1 MKTILLAGATGHL
14 GRLVAQELKAQGYTI
29 QAIARQPSKLA
40 ELNLDKV
47 IGADLTTS
55 SSLQDS
61 CKDIDAVISCAGASM
76 NVGNF
81 SDKKSFYE
89 VDYQGNLNLLN
100 EAKKSSVQKFV
111 YVSLAGAEGLRH
123 VEYAD
128 AHEKFV
134 DALKTSG
141 LAYSV
146 VRPTG
151 FFSFLLELLGFA
163 KRGFGVSIGDGSCKT
178 NPIHEAD
185 VARACVEA
193 LESSEAEITV
203 GGPDVLTRKETSLLA
218 FEALGKKP
226 RLMTV
231 SPAVFKG
238 LIAPLKL
245 SNKRIYALMDFGIA
259 VTQIDCVAPTYGT
272 RHLRDYFATHAKE

>member
-14 GRLVAQELKAQGYTI
+14 GRLVAQELKAQGYVVH
-29 QAIARQPSKLA
+29 AIARQPSKLA
-40 ELNLDKV
+40 SLNLDKV
-47 IGADLTTS
+47 ISADLTDLI
-55 SSLQDS
+55 SLQDS
-61 CKDIDAVISCAGASM
+61 CRDIDAVISCAGASM

-81 SDKKSFYE
+81 GDKKSFYE

-111 YVSLAGAEGLRH
+111 YVSLAGADKLRH

-134 DALKTSG
+134 EVLKPSG
-141 LAYSV
+141 LTYSV

-151 FFSFLLELLGFA
+151 FFSFLLELLTFA

-193 LESSEAEITV
+193 LESNGTEMVV
-203 GGPDVLTRKETSLLA
+203 GGPDIFTRKETSLLA

-231 SPAVFKG
+231 SPRLFKTM
-238 LIAPLKL
+238 IAPLKL
-245 SNKRIYALMDFGIA
+245 TNKRIYALMDFGIA
-259 VTQIDCVAPTYGT
+259 VTQIDCVVPTYGT

>member
-14 GRLVAQELKAQGYTI
+14 GRLVAGELKSRGYVVFATT
-29 QAIARQPSKLA
+29 RQPSKLA
-40 ELNLDKV
+40 NLNLGKV
-47 IGADLTTS
+47 INADLTKPD
-55 SSLQDS
+55 SLQDG

-89 VDYQGNLNLLN
+89 VDYQGNLNLLH
-100 EAKKSSVQKFV
+100 EAKKSAIQKFV
-111 YVSLAGAEGLRH
+111 YVSLAGVDKLRH

-134 DALKTSG
+134 DALKASG
-141 LAYSV
+141 LTYSV

-151 FFSFLLELLGFA
+151 FFSFLLELLTFA

-178 NPIHEAD
+178 NPIHEGD

-193 LESSEAEITV
+193 LEGSQIEMVV
-203 GGPDVLTRKETSLLA
+203 GGPDVFTRKETSLLA
-218 FEALGKKP
+218 FEALAKKP

-245 SNKRIYALMDFGIA
+245 SNKRLYALMDFGIA
-259 VTQIDCVAPTYGT
+259 VTQINVVAPPYGT
-272 RHLRDYFATHAKE
+272 EHLKDYFESHAKI

>member
-14 GRLVAQELKAQGYTI
+14 GRLVAQELKAQELKAQGYTV

-55 SSLQDS
+55 SSLQAS

-81 SDKKSFYE
+81 SDKKSFCE

-111 YVSLAGAEGLRH
+111 YVSLAGAEGFRH

-134 DALKTSG
+134 DVLKTSG

-259 VTQIDCVAPTYGT
+259 VSDIPDFIE
-272 RHLRDYFATHAKE
+272 RRDHGAFES